1 MRRLLITAVAAA
13 LLSAALLVT
22 AGATAAVNCGGG
34 VTVKGGTACW
44 KAKSIVKEFKN
55 RRKKHVQ
62 GFDCSGRKPGGRWV
76 EVNCKLQNK
85 LIHWER

>member
-1 MRRLLITAVAAA
+1 MRRLLTIALAAGLLCSA
-13 LLSAALLVT
+13 LLIT

-55 RRKKHVQ
+55 RRKTHVQ
-62 GFDCSGRKPGGRWV
+62 GFDCTGSRAGGRWV

-85 LIHWER
+85 RIHWGA

>member
-1 MRRLLITAVAAA
+1 MGHFVPVAVLAVVLCATA
-13 LLSAALLVT
+13 LLA
-22 AGATAAVNCGGG
+22 AGASAAVNCGGG

-55 RRKKHVQ
+55 RRKAHVQ
-62 GFDCSGRKPGGRWV
+62 GFDCSGRRSGGRWI

-85 LIHWER
+85 RIHWES

>member
-1 MRRLLITAVAAA
+1 MGHFVPVAVLAAVLCAMA
-13 LLSAALLVT
+13 LLAAT
-22 AGATAAVNCGGG
+22 ATAAVNCGGG

-55 RRKKHVQ
+55 RRKGHVQ
-62 GFDCSGRKPGGRWV
+62 GFDCSGRRSGGRWI

-85 LIHWER
+85 RIHWES

>member
-1 MRRLLITAVAAA
+1 MRRLLTLAA
-13 LLSAALLVT
+13 LACLLCAVSLIAAGP
-22 AGATAAVNCGGG
+22 ASAVNCGGG

-55 RRKKHVQ
+55 RRKAHVQ
-62 GFDCSGRKPGGRWV
+62 GFDCTGSRSGGRWV

-85 LIHWER
+85 RIHWAA

>member
-1 MRRLLITAVAAA
+1 MRRLLTITVTSCVLCAA
-13 LLSAALLVT
+13 LLIGVSS
-22 AGATAAVNCGGG
+22 AGAKECGGG

-55 RRKKHVQ
+55 RRKAHVQ
-62 GFDCSGRKPGGRWV
+62 GFDCSGRRAGGRWV

-85 LIHWER
+85 RIHWES